1 MFVTY
6 RFIKKRALLM
16 VPYRVISMM
25 DAKKIME
32 IDPNL
37 IIDEKA
43 LKQAY
48 LKRAKELHPDAGKN
62 G

>member
-16 VPYRVISMM
+16 VPYRVISVM